1 MSISNVIKFN
11 ETGIPPPPG
20 HLMMK
25 AKSCLSKKIN

>member
-1 MSISNVIKFN
+1 MSVSNVIKFN
-11 ETGIPPPPG
+11 ETGIPPPG

>member
-1 MSISNVIKFN
+1 MSISNIIKFN
-11 ETGIPPPPG
+11 EIGAPPG